1 MNDAATVAVNLMF
14 MEYVSTYLR
23 NCNNDFIAIH
33 GMALQTQFKRILL
46 SFIKRNVILIAT

>member
-1 MNDAATVAVNLMF
+1 MNDAATAAVNLMF

-23 NCNNDFIAIH
+23 NCNSDFIAIH